1 MTNKFKVLVAYD
13 GSAFADAAMDDLANA
28 GLTGKDV
35 EALVM
40 SVAEVWLPP
49 AGTKSGEARPHQIQK
64 QLDQNADVFAET
76 REMARRAAEGIKN
89 RFPAWNVT
97 AFATYGSPAWE
108 ILLKASDFKPDL
120 IVVGAQ
126 GVSGLD
132 RILIGSVTQKL
143 ITEADCSVRVAR
155 GKVEVDGAPSRIV
168 LAFDGSE
175 GSDESVKSLMSR
187 RWPEGSEVKVVI
199 VRDSAH
205 IRSTLD
211 IESGHVTESAE
222 ELVEMLKAAGISASC
237 VVVEGNPKKVIVDE
251 AEAWHADCIFAGA
264 TGYTGR
270 LAKFVLGSVSSA
282 VATRAHCSVEV
293 VRPNGYRV

>member
-1 MTNKFKVLVAYD
+1 MGNKFKVLVAYD
-13 GSAFADAAMDDLANA
+13 GSPFADAAMDDLTNA
-28 GLTGKDV
+28 GLAGKEVD
-35 EALVM
+35 ALVM
-40 SVAEVWLPP
+40 GVAEVWLPP
-49 AGTKSGEARPHQIQK
+49 GGTKTQEGRPGQIQK
-64 QLDQNADVFAET
+64 LLDENAETFADT
-76 REMARRAAEGIKN
+76 REMVRRAGESLQKK
-89 RFPAWNVT
+89 FPDWKVK

-108 ILLKASDFKPDL
+108 ILLKAADFRPDM

-132 RILIGSVTQKL
+132 RILIGSVTQKV

-155 GKVEVDGAPSRIV
+155 GKIEVDGAPSRII

-175 GSDESVKSLMSR
+175 GSDEAVKSLISR
-187 RWPEGSEVKVVI
+187 HWREGSEVKVVI

-211 IESGHVTESAE
+211 IESDNITEAAE
-222 ELVEMLKAAGISASC
+222 ELVEMLKAAGISSSC
-237 VVVEGNPKKVIVDE
+237 VVVEGNPKKVIVSE
-251 AEAWHADCIFAGA
+251 AEAWDADCIFAGA

-282 VATRAHCSVEV
+282 VAGRAHCSVEV
-293 VRPNGYRV
+293 VRPNGYRD